1 MTRRKHLKQSEV
13 RTLPNVF
20 HSKQPGLDKL
30 IRTYFNNNNPFT
42 LELGCGNGEYSN
54 TLAQKHPDRNFL
66 GIDRAGA
73 RIWAASK
80 ASLNLNLHNT
90 AFVITYV
97 EKLLEIFNQPVVDEI
112 WIPYPNPLPHR
123 RKMKKI
129 LTNPAFL
136 EIYKKILRPDGII
149 HLKTDDDF
157 LYEYALQIIEEMK
170 MTIRF
175 STNNLTPESG
185 APQDALIVTRFEQDH
200 LFAGKTIKYLSFSF

>member
-80 ASLNLNLHNT
+80 ASLNLNLT
-90 AFVITYV
+90 IPPLS
-97 EKLLEIFNQPVVDEI
+97 LLMSKNF
-112 WIPYPNPLPHR
+112 WR
-123 RKMKKI
+123 F
-129 LTNPAFL
+129 LTNLSLTKSGFL
-136 EIYKKILRPDGII
+136 
-149 HLKTDDDF
+149 
-157 LYEYALQIIEEMK
+157 
-170 MTIRF
+170 IR
-175 STNNLTPESG
+175 TPF
-185 APQDALIVTRFEQDH
+185 LIVV
-200 LFAGKTIKYLSFSF
+200 K